1 MKQGWRGQVA
11 HPHEIARERLFAAID
26 TRQDEL
32 IGLIQQLV
40 RCRSVLG
47 NEAGAQ
53 QVVAGYIRQSGVAP
67 DIWDLDAS
75 LLERAGAGNSGVPF
89 ANRPNVAAV
98 YPGAGT
104 GKSLILNGHIDVVSP
119 EPLDNWT
126 HDPWAAEIVGRRMYG
141 RGAYDMKSGLAVN
154 LFIARLIRDAGI
166 ELGADLT
173 VQSVIEEECT
183 GNGALAACFRDE
195 TRYRADGVIVS
206 ESTNYG
212 YTRAHVG
219 VVWFRVEVLGE
230 AVHAAVSWKGVNA
243 IYKMIPIIQELQAL
257 DARLNEASHPA
268 FEGVEHPINLNV
280 GVIQGGDWPS
290 SVAGKCV
297 IECRLSMYPGQT
309 VEKTETHVAAAIE
322 RATERDPWLI
332 EHPPALTWYGF
343 HSPGSEIAP
352 DEPLVELL
360 SHYHQEQHNAPLIGH
375 SGTGTNDMRN
385 FIIYAGM
392 PALCYGC
399 NGFGAHEADEWLD
412 LDSLVPTAR
421 VLGSFVL
428 DWCGVTGS

>member
-1 MKQGWRGQVA
+1 LEGNVA
-11 HPHEIARERLFAAID
+11 RSFESARTNLYAAID
-26 TRQDEL
+26 ERQGEL
-32 IGLIQQLV
+32 VDLIQQLV

-53 QVVAGYIRQSGVAP
+53 QIVADYIRSSGVKP
-67 DIWDLDAS
+67 DLWDLDDS
-75 LLERAGAGNSGVPF
+75 LLERPGAGNSGVPF
-89 ANRPNVAAV
+89 AGRPNVAAV
-98 YPGAGT
+98 YPGSGS

-119 EPLDNWT
+119 EPIDNWT
-126 HDPWAAEIVGRRMYG
+126 RDPWGAEIVGRRMYG

-154 LFIARLIRDAGI
+154 LFVARLIRDLGI
-166 ELGADLT
+166 DLGADLT

-206 ESTNYG
+206 ESTNYE
-212 YTRAHVG
+212 YIRAHVG

-257 DARLNEASHPA
+257 DARLNEESHPA
-268 FEGVEHPINLNV
+268 FEGIEHPINLNV

-309 VEKTETHVAAAIE
+309 VEETEAHVAAAIE
-322 RATERDPWLI
+322 RATERDPWLV
-332 EHPPALTWYGF
+332 EHPPILSWYGF
-343 HSPGSEIAP
+343 HSPGSEISP
-352 DEPLVELL
+352 DEPLVQVL
-360 SHYHQEQHNAPLIGH
+360 SRYHQEEHNQPLIGH

-385 FIIYAGM
+385 FIVYAGM

-421 VLGSFVL
+421 VLGSFIL
-428 DWCGVTGS
+428 DWCGLSES